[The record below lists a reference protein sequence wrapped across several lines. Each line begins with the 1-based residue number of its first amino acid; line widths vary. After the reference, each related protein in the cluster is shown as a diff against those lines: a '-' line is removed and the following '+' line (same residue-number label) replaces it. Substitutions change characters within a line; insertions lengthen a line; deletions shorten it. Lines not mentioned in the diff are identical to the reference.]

1 MTETNTTTELT
12 ATAPQE
18 QKAEPKFSSITPDLS
33 VESFIN
39 YKPNRVLNQAF
50 DSPRSNRPRHE
61 GIDYGSRAGI
71 TKGSTITAVMGGI
84 ATPMYNWY
92 RNSTTGVTD
101 AGVRIRSTDSQGR
114 TVDTVYGHLSRESV
128 AKIFNGK
135 GSISVNAGDVIGKVG
150 STGKDGGNEYH
161 VHVDIRQPGKKG
173 KINPLEYFK
182 QEAQTAGSS
191 SSTSNKANLAN
202 SNDRTKVEDTSSST
216 QIAEGSNNTFNAR
229 NPAQQSTQ
237 SSTTNGETT
246 NVSIGTAAGGT
257 YQTTRT
263 PTSTALTGTV
273 AGSSPTALTGTVA
286 GSSPTALTRTVAGS
300 SPTALTGTVAGSSPT
315 ALTGTVAGSSPTALT
330 GIAAGGENPQPTQLQ
345 QGLTLS

>member
-1 MTETNTTTELT
+1 MTKPTTTTTELT
-12 ATAPQE
+12 ATDPQQ
-18 QKAEPKFSSITPDLS
+18 QKAEPKFSSITPGRS
-33 VESFIN
+33 VENFLN
-39 YKPNRVLNQAF
+39 YKPNRTLNQAF

-61 GIDYGSRAGI
+61 GIDYGSKAGI

-182 QEAQTAGSS
+182 QEAQAAGSS
-191 SSTSNKANLAN
+191 SSTSNNANLAN
-202 SNDRTKVEDTSSST
+202 SNDRTNAEDTSSST
-216 QIAEGSNNTFNAR
+216 QITEGSNNTFNAR
-229 NPAQQSTQ
+229 NAVQQSTQ
-237 SSTTNGETT
+237 SSTTNSETT
-246 NVSIGTAAGGT
+246 NVLTGTASGTAASVNASQTPVTPSSTALTGTIAGGT
-257 YQTTRT
+257 IQTART
-263 PTSTALTGTV
+263 STSTALTGIA
-273 AGSSPTALTGTVA
+273 AGSSPTALTGIA
-286 GSSPTALTRTVAGS
+286 
-300 SPTALTGTVAGSSPT
+300 
-315 ALTGTVAGSSPTALT
+315 AGSSPTALT